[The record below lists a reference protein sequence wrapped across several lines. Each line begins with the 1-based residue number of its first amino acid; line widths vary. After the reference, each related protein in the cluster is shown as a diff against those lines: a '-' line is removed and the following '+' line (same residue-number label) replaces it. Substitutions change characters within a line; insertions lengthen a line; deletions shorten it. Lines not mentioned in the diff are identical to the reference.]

1 VSGQDPVEIFR
12 QEAQELFEEIE
23 QGLLDLA
30 HRPGDRDLVDAVFR
44 GLHTLKGSGAMFGF
58 DALAA
63 FTHHC
68 ETAFDRVRKGE
79 VAATPELVGAV
90 LAAQDHMRALA
101 EGRPAS
107 EAAGEALLAEL
118 HRVVEGAGQT
128 APAEVPAA
136 PALNTW
142 RVKFSL
148 PADALVNG
156 TRPLP
161 LLDEL
166 RELGECTVAAIT
178 DAVPA
183 FDDLVP
189 TECHL
194 AWDVTLVTQHG
205 RDAIEDV
212 FLFVIDDMT
221 LDIQDLTAAPA
232 RGVVAEAVQAATDP
246 VPTSANDET
255 PAAAS
260 EGRKAGGDTV
270 RVPAERLDEMMD
282 RVGELVIAQSRLKQL
297 AASSSDIALRAV
309 AEEIERL
316 ASEMRD
322 TMMVVR
328 MVPIAQLFGRFRR
341 LIHDLARDTGK
352 TIELST
358 EGESTELDKTVIERL
373 ADPLIHLIRN
383 SADHG
388 LETPEQRLAAG
399 KSETGHIVLAARQSG
414 AEVVITI
421 TDDGRGVDRAR
432 VRAKAE
438 ENGLIQPGQVLS
450 DTELLQQI
458 FAPGFSTAAAITNL
472 SGRGVGMDVVKRTI
486 EGLRGSID
494 LTSTPGEGS
503 VVSLRIPLTL
513 AIIDGLLVRVGT
525 SRYVIPLSS
534 VEECVELS
542 VEQDLRSTGRS
553 LITLRDQ
560 LVPFIRLRQMFKTGL
575 APDTHQKIVVVS
587 TGKERV
593 GLVVDQILGDHQTV
607 IKALS
612 GFHAEVGAFSGA
624 TILGDGGVALIL
636 DIGALVT
643 AGQRQDAQL
652 RAAS

>member
-1 VSGQDPVEIFR
+1 VSLDPVETFR
-12 QEAQELFEEIE
+12 QEAQDLLEQIE
-23 QGLLDLA
+23 QGLLDLNQN
-30 HRPGDRDLVDAVFR
+30 PGDRELVDAVFR

-79 VAATPELVGAV
+79 VAATSELVGAV
-90 LAAQDHMRALA
+90 LACQDHMRALA

-107 EAAGEALLAEL
+107 EATGDVLLAEL
-118 HRVVEGAGQT
+118 HRVVESAGR
-128 APAEVPAA
+128 APEAAPAA
-136 PALNTW
+136 PALKTW
-142 RVKFSL
+142 RIKFSL
-148 PADALVNG
+148 PADALING

-166 RELGECTVAAIT
+166 RELGDCQVVAMT

-183 FDDLVP
+183 FDDLVA

-205 RDAIEDV
+205 REAIEDV
-212 FLFVIDDMT
+212 FIFVIDDMT
-221 LDIQDLTAAPA
+221 LDIQEVGSAQATVAVSEVVETAAATPQ
-232 RGVVAEAVQAATDP
+232 VAAED
-246 VPTSANDET
+246 T
-255 PAAAS
+255 PAAAN
-260 EGRKAGGDTV
+260 EGRHAKAGGDTV

-297 AASSSDIALRAV
+297 ANSSSDIALRAV

-388 LETPEQRLAAG
+388 LETPEQRVAAG
-399 KSETGHIVLAARQSG
+399 KPETGHIVLAARQSG

-421 TDDGRGVDRAR
+421 IDDGRGVDRAR

-450 DTELLQQI
+450 DNELLQLI

-486 EGLRGSID
+486 EGLRGSIE
-494 LTSTPGEGS
+494 LTSTPGEGA

-513 AIIDGLLVRVGT
+513 AIIDGLLVRVGAG
-525 SRYVIPLSS
+525 RYVIPLSS
-534 VEECVELS
+534 VEECVELT
-542 VEQDLRSTGRS
+542 VEQDMRSGGRS

-560 LVPFIRLRQMFKTGL
+560 LVPFVRLRSLFATGL
-575 APDTHQKIVVVS
+575 APDPHQKVVVVS
-587 TGKERV
+587 VGRERV

-607 IKALS
+607 IKPMSDL
-612 GFHAEVGAFSGA
+612 HADVGAFSGA

-636 DIGALVT
+636 DIGHLVA
-643 AGQRQDAQL
+643 AGQRSDAQL
-652 RAAS
+652 RVAS